1 MTQNLES
8 GKWVYLKSNP
18 EMVYRVSNPDSQYE
32 IEVTNFKQERVL
44 ILREDLELITDVIKI
59 QELDSAWE
67 AELNP

>member
-1 MTQNLES
+1 
-8 GKWVYLKSNP
+8 
-18 EMVYRVSNPDSQYE
+18 MVYRVSNPYSQYE
-32 IEVTNFKQERVL
+32 IEVTNIKQERVL

>member
-1 MTQNLES
+1 MTLNLES

-18 EMVYRVSNPDSQYE
+18 EMVYRVSNPYSQYE
-32 IEVTNFKQERVL
+32 IEVTNIKQERVL